1 MVRFTF
7 FLLCVSDALT
17 KIATSEKVSRT
28 SQRVVESLAVG
39 HQHHQRNVVGHVDA
53 AQHLDAVGQLRDDV
67 GPHEA
72 GDLDPLQAGTGE
84 LVDQSDLVGGG
95 DGFGFV
101 LKSVARDPTSRIS
114 TVGIGKVTGGSL
126 SWSSWSR
133 NCGAA
138 IAAMRL
144 ARSPDAAAAQVC
156 DAVFGDDGVDVG
168 ARGGDDPAIECGLDR
183 GLRRPMWR
191 AAR

>member
-7 FLLCVSDALT
+7 FLLCVSEALT
-17 KIATSEKVSRT
+17 KDRHLGEGLAHL
-28 SQRVVESLAVG
+28 QCVVEALAVG
-39 HQHHQRNVVGHVDA
+39 HQHHQRDVVGHVDA

-72 GDLDPLQAGTGE
+72 CHLDALQAGAGE

-95 DGFGFV
+95 DGFRLV
-101 LKSVARDPTSRIS
+101 LKSVARSDFADLD
-114 TVGIGKVTGGSL
+114 VGLLAEVAVHRRAPFAARAGRGT
-126 SWSSWSR
+126 R
-133 NCGAA
+133 GAA

-144 ARSPDAAAAQVC
+144 RPFADAAAAQVC

-168 ARGGDDPAIECGLDR
+168 RAR
-183 GLRRPMWR
+183 W
-191 AAR
+191 